1 MNRKVTVTGVN
12 VMFFV
17 FTLLFIVYQ
26 VVISLLLG
34 EAIYDNMYI
43 ILLINEFVMI
53 LGAVVIYCLIVKPDI
68 KDTFKLNKPG
78 LVPLLLIAAISIPA
92 YFVAVMLN
100 NIMLYFLQFIGNI
113 PNSTIPVPGSIPE
126 LIIGILVVGISP
138 GICEEI
144 MHRGLMLKAYE
155 RRGSY
160 RAIVITAIFFG
171 VFHLDITNLLGPIFL
186 GLIIGYYVVRTNS
199 IYAGM
204 FAHFLNNTI
213 AEVLQY
219 IYRDEP
225 VTEYLSI
232 TGQDLVRV
240 ILLGLVGLAIT
251 AALIVVFSRK
261 TENRVSLTQ
270 PISKPGGDAKAV
282 LSHWPAILTILMYV
296 LMMALSLL
304 TFAISR
310 YMGGM

>member
-78 LVPLLLIAAISIPA
+78 LVPMLLIAAVSIPA